1 MASGS
6 KKRGGRGVWARFRRH
21 RLALLGGAI
30 LATLVF
36 LAVFAPWVAPRDPY
50 GVDLGAYRSPPSRQ
64 YWLGADSSGRDVLS
78 RLIYGARVSLSV
90 GIVAVGIYTVIGVFV
105 GVLAGYYGGWVDHV
119 VMRLADVVLSFPIL
133 LLLITMVAVVGPS
146 LWNVMLV
153 IGLVGWPPLARL
165 VRGEFLSLRTREF
178 VEAAQACGA
187 RDARTIFV
195 HMLPNVVPTI
205 MVNVTL
211 GVAQAILIES
221 AMSFLGVGVPP
232 PIPTWG
238 NMLTDAQSLTI
249 LRHMPWLWV
258 PPGLMIA
265 LSVLSINFVG
275 DGLRDALD
283 VRADDR
289 GC

>member
-1 MASGS
+1 MSSA
-6 KKRGGRGVWARFRRH
+6 KKRSSKTVWARFRRH
-21 RLALLGGAI
+21 RLALVGGGI
-30 LATLVF
+30 LALLVF
-36 LAVFAPWVAPRDPY
+36 LAVFAPWVSPRDPY
-50 GVDLGAYRSPPSRQ
+50 AVDLAAYRSPPSAR

-78 RLIYGARVSLSV
+78 RLIYGARISLSV
-90 GIVAVGIYTVIGVFV
+90 GIVAVGIYTVIGVLL
-105 GVLAGYYGGWVDHV
+105 GVLSGYYGGWVDHV
-119 VMRLADVVLSFPIL
+119 VMRLADVVLSFPVL
-133 LLLITMVAVVGPS
+133 LLLITMVAIVGPS
-146 LWNVMLV
+146 LANVMLV

-178 VEAAQACGA
+178 VEAALACGA
-187 RDARTIFV
+187 RDARIIFV

-232 PIPTWG
+232 PIPSWG

-265 LSVLSINFVG
+265 LSVLSINFLG

-289 GC
+289 GG

>member
-1 MASGS
+1 MSSA
-6 KKRGGRGVWARFRRH
+6 KKRSSKTVWARFRRH
-21 RLALLGGAI
+21 RLALVGGGI
-30 LATLVF
+30 LAVLVF
-36 LAVFAPWVAPRDPY
+36 LAVFAPWVSPRDPY
-50 GVDLGAYRSPPSRQ
+50 AVDLAAYRSPPSAR

-78 RLIYGARVSLSV
+78 RLIYGARISLSV
-90 GIVAVGIYTVIGVFV
+90 GIVAVGIYTVIGVLL
-105 GVLAGYYGGWVDHV
+105 GVLSGYYGGWVDHV
-119 VMRLADVVLSFPIL
+119 VMRLADVVLSFPVL
-133 LLLITMVAVVGPS
+133 LLLITMVAIVGPS
-146 LWNVMLV
+146 LANVMLV

-178 VEAAQACGA
+178 VEAALACGA
-187 RDARTIFV
+187 RDARIIFV

-232 PIPTWG
+232 PIPSWG

-265 LSVLSINFVG
+265 LSVLSINFLG

-289 GC
+289 GG

>member
-1 MASGS
+1 MSSA
-6 KKRGGRGVWARFRRH
+6 KKRDSKTVWARFRRH
-21 RLALLGGAI
+21 RLAMLGGGI
-30 LATLVF
+30 LAVLVF
-36 LAVFAPWVAPRDPY
+36 LAVFAPWVSPRDPY
-50 GVDLGAYRSPPSRQ
+50 AVDLAAYRSPPSAR

-90 GIVAVGIYTVIGVFV
+90 GIVAVGIYSVIGVLL
-105 GVLAGYYGGWVDHV
+105 GVLSGYYGGWVDHV
-119 VMRLADVVLSFPIL
+119 VMRLADVVLSFPVL
-133 LLLITMVAVVGPS
+133 LLLITMVAIMGPS
-146 LWNVMLV
+146 LANVMLV

-178 VEAAQACGA
+178 VEAALACGA
-187 RDARTIFV
+187 RDARVIFL

-232 PIPTWG
+232 PIPSWG

-283 VRADDR
+283 VRAE
-289 GC
+289 

>member
-1 MASGS
+1 MSSA
-6 KKRGGRGVWARFRRH
+6 KKRSSKTVWARFRRH
-21 RLALLGGAI
+21 RLALVGGGI
-30 LATLVF
+30 LAVLVF
-36 LAVFAPWVAPRDPY
+36 LAVFAPWVSPRDPY
-50 GVDLGAYRSPPSRQ
+50 AVDLAAYRSPPSAR

-78 RLIYGARVSLSV
+78 RLIYGTRISLSV
-90 GIVAVGIYTVIGVFV
+90 GIVAVGIYTVIGVLL
-105 GVLAGYYGGWVDHV
+105 GVLSGYYGGWVDHV
-119 VMRLADVVLSFPIL
+119 VMRLADVVLSFPVL
-133 LLLITMVAVVGPS
+133 LLLITMVAIVGPS
-146 LWNVMLV
+146 LANVMLV

-178 VEAAQACGA
+178 VEAALACGA
-187 RDARTIFV
+187 RDARIIFV

-232 PIPTWG
+232 PIPSWG

-265 LSVLSINFVG
+265 LSVLSINFLG

-289 GC
+289 GG

>member
-1 MASGS
+1 VSSA
-6 KKRGGRGVWARFRRH
+6 KKRNSKTVWARFRRH
-21 RLALLGGAI
+21 RLAMLGSGI
-30 LATLVF
+30 LAVLVF
-36 LAVFAPWVAPRDPY
+36 LAVFAPWVSPHDPY
-50 GVDLGAYRSPPSRQ
+50 AVDLAAYRSPPSAR

-78 RLIYGARVSLSV
+78 RLIYGARISLSV
-90 GIVAVGIYTVIGVFV
+90 GIVAVGIYTVIGVLL
-105 GVLAGYYGGWVDHV
+105 GVLSGYYGGWVDHV
-119 VMRLADVVLSFPIL
+119 VMRLADVVLSFPVL
-133 LLLITMVAVVGPS
+133 LLLITMVAIVGPS
-146 LWNVMLV
+146 LANVMLV

-178 VEAAQACGA
+178 VEAALACGA
-187 RDARTIFV
+187 RDARIIFV

-232 PIPTWG
+232 PIPSWG

-289 GC
+289 GG

>member
-1 MASGS
+1 MSSA
-6 KKRGGRGVWARFRRH
+6 KKRNSKTVWARFRRH
-21 RLALLGGAI
+21 RLALMGGGIMAM
-30 LATLVF
+30 LVF
-36 LAVFAPWVAPRDPY
+36 LAVFAPWVSPRDPY
-50 GVDLGAYRSPPSRQ
+50 AVDLAAYRSPPSAQ

-78 RLIYGARVSLSV
+78 RLIYGARISLSV
-90 GIVAVGIYTVIGVFV
+90 GIVAVGIYTVIGVLL
-105 GVLAGYYGGWVDHV
+105 GVFSGYYGGWVDHV
-119 VMRLADVVLSFPIL
+119 VMRLADVVLSFPVL
-133 LLLITMVAVVGPS
+133 LLLITMVAIVGPS
-146 LWNVMLV
+146 LANVMLV

-178 VEAAQACGA
+178 VEAALASGA
-187 RDARTIFV
+187 RDARIIFV

-211 GVAQAILIES
+211 GVAQAVLIES

-232 PIPTWG
+232 PIPSWG

-289 GC
+289 GG

>member
-1 MASGS
+1 MSSA
-6 KKRGGRGVWARFRRH
+6 KKRNSKTVWARFRRH
-21 RLALLGGAI
+21 RLAMLGSGI
-30 LATLVF
+30 LAVLVF
-36 LAVFAPWVAPRDPY
+36 LAVFAPWVSPHDPY
-50 GVDLGAYRSPPSRQ
+50 AVDLAAYRSPPSAR

-78 RLIYGARVSLSV
+78 RLIYGARISLSV
-90 GIVAVGIYTVIGVFV
+90 GIVAVGIYTVIGVLL
-105 GVLAGYYGGWVDHV
+105 GVLSGYYGGWVDHV
-119 VMRLADVVLSFPIL
+119 VMRLADVVLSFPVL
-133 LLLITMVAVVGPS
+133 LLLITMVAIVGPS
-146 LWNVMLV
+146 LANVMLV

-178 VEAAQACGA
+178 VEAALACGA
-187 RDARTIFV
+187 RDARIIFV

-232 PIPTWG
+232 PIPSWG

-289 GC
+289 GG